1 MPNYFDES
9 LVFSNLVVKD
19 KQEAIKY
26 MSEKLLS
33 SGRVKET
40 YPDRVMEREKT
51 YPTGLETGEINV
63 AIPHCDYQH
72 VNQKSVCIA
81 TLKNPVK
88 FNKMDDP
95 SEEVEVS
102 IIMML
107 AIDQPDDHIEFLSQ
121 VFGLVQNQDLL
132 KKIKD
137 SNNESEIIELVK
149 TNFKGE

>member
-9 LVFSNLVVKD
+9 LVFSNLIVND
-19 KQEAIKY
+19 KKEAIKY

-40 YPDRVMEREKT
+40 YPNRVMEREET
-51 YPTGLETGEINV
+51 YPTGLETGKINV